1 MIKRLFHLVLFF
13 GWSCLVAFG
22 QQASNQEQRKTLAL
36 TQVDLPSTT
45 AKMLSLLPEA
55 GMMVYNT
62 NATIQGSVA
71 YPAIGRG
78 IYTYDGAGWIANKV
92 REIPIQRAEQL
103 EPYVSNAV
111 VLLSEGTFRP
121 PSASAEAGRYFYVR
135 NTHKESPI
143 WVANVIDFGQ
153 ETPGLA
159 RLSPKE
165 GAMMIF
171 SDGKVWYR
179 IQ

>member
-1 MIKRLFHLVLFF
+1 MKRLFYSVLFF
-13 GWSCLVAFG
+13 GWSCLVALG
-22 QQASNQEQRKTLAL
+22 QQASSQEQRKTLAII
-36 TQVDLPSTT
+36 QVDLPSTT
-45 AKMLSLLPEA
+45 AKLLSLLPEP
-55 GMMVYNT
+55 GMMVYNM
-62 NATIQGSVA
+62 NPNVQGSVA
-71 YPAIGRG
+71 YPSIGRG
-78 IYTYDGAGWIANKV
+78 IYTFDGAGWIANKV
-92 REIPIQRAEQL
+92 REIPIHRKEEL

-159 RLSPKE
+159 RLSAKE

-171 SDGKVWYR
+171 SDGKAWYR